1 LIKEYQGTLL
11 KDYLPTLGKSII
23 EHIDK
28 NKHSNCEDTNLQID
42 HIMNT
47 YLENQ
52 KIQHDL
58 VIEKFENLHQ
68 INNYYSKFMSDIET
82 ALKSIRK
89 NISDSFE
96 SISTSRLETTN
107 SINDIHSD
115 LNVLSN

>member
-1 LIKEYQGTLL
+1 MIKEYQGTLL

-28 NKHSNCEDTNLQID
+28 NKHSNSNDNLQID
-42 HIMNT
+42 HILDS

-52 KIQHDL
+52 KIQHEK
-58 VIEKFENLHQ
+58 VIDKFDNLNQ
-68 INNYYSKFMSDIET
+68 TNNYYLKFMSDIET

-96 SISTSRLETTN
+96 NISNARLETTN
-107 SINDIHSD
+107 SINDIHSN